1 MSIKDK
7 AKNKAKDKIKKQAKK
22 IAFKVLKPFLPFILI
37 IGFLFFAICTII
49 DAVFVQEVQTDTSD
63 LPPEQAE
70 IRQLCITKSEYLN
83 TCHNY
88 IGSELTNNLLDA
100 DNRENDKLIEWSHL
114 YSIMAFHNMSD
125 NRDINESLLNEVA
138 SGFESTFKYE
148 KDTVTIETTT
158 KDENGNESTS
168 KREEEHYILVESD
181 SIIGHYK
188 YNYETKTVENGDT
201 KMTGKVFT
209 NEELIG
215 KEYERL
221 RNYLKEKLRINE
233 DDLDTDIQVII
244 QAASGYYEGEESI
257 AWLQGNSSSATIISN
272 GSGLVPTG
280 MFIWPIPGYT
290 TITSHFGMRTHPITG
305 VYKLHSGTD
314 VRAPIRC

>member
-7 AKNKAKDKIKKQAKK
+7 AKNKAKKQVKK

-37 IGFLFFAICTII
+37 IGLLFFAICTII
-49 DAVFVQEVQTDTSD
+49 DAVFVQEVQTDSSD

-70 IRQLCITKSEYLN
+70 IRNLCIAKSEYLN

-88 IGSELTNNLLDA
+88 IGSESTNNLLDV
-100 DNRENDKLIEWSHL
+100 DNRENDKLVEWSHL
-114 YSIMAFHNMSD
+114 YAIMAFHNMSD
-125 NRDINESLLNEVA
+125 NRDMDESLLNEVA
-138 SGFESTFKYE
+138 SSFESTFRYE
-148 KDTVTIETTT
+148 KDIITIETTT
-158 KDENGNESTS
+158 KDKDGKETTS
-168 KREEEHYILVESD
+168 KREETHYILVESD
-181 SIIGHYK
+181 SIMGHYK

-201 KMTGKVFT
+201 KTTGKIFT

-215 KEYERL
+215 EKYERL
-221 RNYLKEKLRINE
+221 KNYLKEKLRISE
-233 DDLDTDIQVII
+233 DNLDTDIQVII
-244 QAASGYYEGEESI
+244 QAANGYYEGEEST

-314 VRAPIRC
+314 VGAPIRC